1 MNRPNKH
8 ALPIDEKGLRV
19 MRILEVA
26 SNFTDRMEARMTKM
40 TAWMDKPPTNADDI
54 AMQPEMG
61 HE

>member
-1 MNRPNKH
+1 
-8 ALPIDEKGLRV
+8 